1 MNNAC
6 STACAMPGMSSSSE
20 KLPTLTLR
28 LALALSV
35 SGSCTSSASS
45 LLGSLI
51 TRYDLSSRA
60 GFSRSS
66 VTRWTC
72 VMTLAKPRVGLFTMA
87 AARRGA
93 LKVKVLRQEGTT
105 AFGQELQQMS
115 GNLDKPRNNCCIDVL
130 RGRTAPL
137 VINRTLDRLIAPRL
151 GPGQVPG
158 PRYQH

>member
-1 MNNAC
+1 
-6 STACAMPGMSSSSE
+6 MPGMSSSSE

-72 VMTLAKPRVGLFTMA
+72 VMTLAKPRVGFIMA

-93 LKVKVLRQEGTT
+93 LKVKVLQQEGTT
-105 AFGQELQQMS
+105 AFEQELRQMS
-115 GNLDKPRNNCCIDVL
+115 GNLDTLRNNCCIDVL
-130 RGRTAPL
+130 RGRTTPL
-137 VINRTLDRLIAPRL
+137 VNNPNFLTDR
-151 GPGQVPG
+151 
-158 PRYQH
+158 